1 MINKIKKIFIKKN
14 NVNVYDYYDKF
25 YYNNDDV
32 NIYYDFDDVKFDI
45 FLYVKLFIVYFI
57 DYWLRFNS
65 YLIGK
70 IGYFIYKLFIS
81 FKWGYMVYIVYRI
94 YIYICLKVYLYIF
107 IF

>member
-57 DYWLRFNS
+57 DY
-65 YLIGK
+65 
-70 IGYFIYKLFIS
+70 
-81 FKWGYMVYIVYRI
+81 
-94 YIYICLKVYLYIF
+94 
-107 IF
+107 